1 MRGSH
6 RLCATA
12 IRGVAKLLLVLRRI
26 ILDNFELQ
34 GCTAPAQKAATAC
47 LLLLL
52 LEADVDHFI
61 SPSSLDII
69 YIDVY
74 AHMFVL
80 AHALRIFLT

>member
-1 MRGSH
+1 
-6 RLCATA
+6 
-12 IRGVAKLLLVLRRI
+12 
-26 ILDNFELQ
+26 
-34 GCTAPAQKAATAC
+34 
-47 LLLLL
+47 